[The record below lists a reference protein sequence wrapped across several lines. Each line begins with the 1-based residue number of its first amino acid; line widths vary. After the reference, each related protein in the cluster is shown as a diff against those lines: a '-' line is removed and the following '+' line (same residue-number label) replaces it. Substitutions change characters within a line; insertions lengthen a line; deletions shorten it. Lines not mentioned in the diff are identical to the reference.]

1 MAAALFYVLSL
12 ICIVSSLVMIFHK
25 NTMYSVLSLLITFF
39 AVAGMYVTLNAQ
51 FLAIVHIIVY
61 AGAIMVLFLYVI
73 MFLNMSNIINFQKS
87 QAVKIAATTTGLM
100 VLLVIIASLSS
111 ATFNS
116 DIVANQDIGLAA
128 TLGKVIF
135 NEFLIPFEVSSI
147 LFLSAMVGVVIFNK
161 KDLIDE

>member
-1 MAAALFYVLSL
+1 MEAALFYTLSL
-12 ICIVSSLVMIFHK
+12 ICIVSSIIMIFHK
-25 NTMYSVLSLLITFF
+25 NTMYSVLFLLVTFF
-39 AVAGMYVTLNAQ
+39 SLAGLYVTLNAQ

-61 AGAIMVLFLYVI
+61 AGAIMVLVLYVI
-73 MFLNMSNIINFQKS
+73 MFLDLRHIVSFQKS
-87 QAVKIAATTTGLM
+87 NVVKVAATATGLM
-100 VLLVIIASLSS
+100 MFLVIIAALSS
-111 ATFNS
+111 ATYNS
-116 DIVANQDIGLAA
+116 NVTANQEIGLAS

>member
-1 MAAALFYVLSL
+1 MAAVLFYALSL

-73 MFLNMSNIINFQKS
+73 MFLNMSHIINFQKS
-87 QAVKIAATTTGLM
+87 QAIKIAATVTGLM
-100 VLLVIIASLSS
+100 MFLVIIASLSS
-111 ATFNS
+111 ATFNT
-116 DIVANQDIGLAA
+116 DVVANQEIGLAS
-128 TLGKVIF
+128 TLGQVIF
-135 NEFLIPFEVSSI
+135 HEFLIPFEVSSI